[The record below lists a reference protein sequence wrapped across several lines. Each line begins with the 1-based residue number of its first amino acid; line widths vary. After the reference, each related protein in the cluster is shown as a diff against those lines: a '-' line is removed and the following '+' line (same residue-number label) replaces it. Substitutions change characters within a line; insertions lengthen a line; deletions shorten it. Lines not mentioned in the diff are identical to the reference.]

1 MSAADLWAGVRALQE
16 RIVALEAERDNYKA
30 LCDAFASLEKLGDM
44 VQLTTRLERA
54 EQELAEERR
63 DRQDADMRANE
74 TIIQLAEER
83 TRLALVADILRL
95 EVTTKWQEGRDTG
108 YGLDSEKIE
117 QAWRLIED
125 PVKLAPIDAARNQ

>member
-1 MSAADLWAGVRALQE
+1 MSDADLWAGVRALQE